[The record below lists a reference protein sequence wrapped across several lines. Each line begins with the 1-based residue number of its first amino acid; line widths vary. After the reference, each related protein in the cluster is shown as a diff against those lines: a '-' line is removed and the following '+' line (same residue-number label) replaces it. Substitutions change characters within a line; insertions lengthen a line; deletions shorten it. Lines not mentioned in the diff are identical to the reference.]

1 MTEVDQL
8 QPSIIKNK
16 IYTIRG
22 LQVMID
28 RDLAEMYGV
37 ETRVLNQAV
46 KRNYERF
53 PEDFMFQLTDIEF
66 QDWKSQIVMSNVVN
80 MGLRKKPF
88 VFTELGVAMLSSVLN
103 SKTAIQINIAIMR
116 AFVAI
121 RQAVT
126 SKPTS
131 SVAELKTELKELKA
145 YIEEVFTDY
154 NDINED
160 TRTQIELI
168 NQSLAELHTNKK
180 QLEKSRKKIGFNA
193 EE

>member
-66 QDWKSQIVMSNVVN
+66 QDWKSLIVMSNVVN

-116 AFVAI
+116 AFVTI

-131 SVAELKTELKELKA
+131 SVAELQTELKELKA

-180 QLEKSRKKIGFNA
+180 QMDKPRKKIGFVT
-193 EE
+193 E